1 MTEAD
6 SKKTRVTWDPDRMP
20 KCAPSKEAVL
30 RIASDVQ
37 ELYRDP
43 APGICV
49 VQDEQDITKV
59 HALITGPMDTPYEGG
74 FFYFLVR
81 FPTDYPSSCPC
92 VKIMTTSGNTVRF
105 NPNLYKNGKVCLSIL
120 GTWSGPGWSPV
131 LSLTSVLVSIQSLL
145 NEKPYCNE
153 PGYEQ
158 ERQPGDIC
166 KYNDII
172 RHETLRVAVCEMLED
187 NALTATIPSPLR
199 TLMEESFLSMYEL
212 YELTCMENEGMDGR
226 VMTDPFGETR
236 GKFQYRQ
243 IIERLQQLKEKLDSQ
258 KAKGGCHS

>member
-1 MTEAD
+1 M
-6 SKKTRVTWDPDRMP
+6 
-20 KCAPSKEAVL
+20 
-30 RIASDVQ
+30 Q
-37 ELYRDP
+37 
-43 APGICV
+43 
-49 VQDEQDITKV
+49 V

-120 GTWSGPGWSPV
+120 GYTPVPFSRWKPHTCALTACAHVHSPILNRTHKHMLDILFRLALPYYGIKSCYSTWSGPGWSPV

-158 ERQPGDIC
+158 VLVQRS
-166 KYNDII
+166 
-172 RHETLRVAVCEMLED
+172 
-187 NALTATIPSPLR
+187 TATIESAYTPSASPSPSAVLN
-199 TLMEESFLSMYEL
+199 LFECVFESGKDLFYDHTTPQALHTYQIL
-212 YELTCMENEGMDGR
+212 FFAFVWVICMLASEYSR
-226 VMTDPFGETR
+226 
-236 GKFQYRQ
+236 
-243 IIERLQQLKEKLDSQ
+243 
-258 KAKGGCHS
+258 